1 MYQVDENG
9 MGENGDEEEVDIEYE
24 GIEGMEQQIEED
36 DGEDEQ

>member
-9 MGENGDEEEVDIEYE
+9 MDENGEEEVDIEYE

-36 DGEDEQ
+36 GEDEQ